1 MVGPQSG
8 ILLKGPNVR
17 GKLPNLE
24 LIRNLHESYYANQY
38 SVNTQTSSHWRE
50 YSEKLTFKLDS
61 AGIPTEVSGY
71 GFGDFERRSIP
82 SRVLSFPIIL
92 SYLLKLPERSQLISI
107 IRDAWPVCRRMGLS
121 FTQDAFRQVCSMA
134 LIERYLSPTQREKQL
149 RVLMIGDGYGFLAS
163 LVKERFPNSTIIL
176 VDIGKVLLFQAFYCQ
191 RAHPNK
197 VHESVLNEGK
207 IDPTQCDFVYCPA
220 EFLSRASGL
229 TYDVAVNIA
238 SMQEMTTS
246 SVKIYFHFLRQHME
260 VGGLFYCCNRERK
273 VLVGGEV
280 QEFSRYPWQA
290 DDVHLLDERCPW
302 HQYYFSFST
311 YSNVPRF
318 LGIRIPF
325 VNYFDGP
332 IRHRLTR
339 LSREH

>member
-1 MVGPQSG
+1 MNPAGFP
-8 ILLKGPNVR
+8 
-17 GKLPNLE
+17 
-24 LIRNLHESYYANQY
+24 
-38 SVNTQTSSHWRE
+38 
-50 YSEKLTFKLDS
+50 SEVL
-61 AGIPTEVSGY
+61 GY
-71 GFGDFERRSIP
+71 GFGDLERRSIP
-82 SRVLSFPIIL
+82 FRVFSFLAVL
-92 SYLLKLPERSQLISI
+92 SYLVKLPERSQLVDIMKV
-107 IRDAWPVCRRMGLS
+107 AWPLCRRMGLS
-121 FTQDAFRQVCSMA
+121 FTQDALRQVCSMA
-134 LIERYLSPTQREKQL
+134 LIERYLSSTQREKQL

-163 LVKERFPNSTIIL
+163 LVKERFPNSTIVL
-176 VDIGKVLLFQAFYCQ
+176 VDLGKILLFQAFYCQ
-191 RAHPNK
+191 RAHPDK
-197 VHESVLNEGK
+197 VHESVLSEGT

-220 EFLSRASGL
+220 EFLDRVL
-229 TYDVAVNIA
+229 QVTYDLSVNIA
-238 SMQEMTTS
+238 SMQEMTAD
-246 SVKIYFHFLRQHME
+246 SVAGYFHFLRRHME
-260 VGGLFYCCNRERK
+260 LGGLFYCCNRERK

-311 YSNVPRF
+311 YSNGPRF